1 MIAKGHGGRPW
12 LAENLARRGARVVPL
27 ALYRRRKLTP
37 DPSALQAALAV
48 HPQAAVLV
56 TSTEIAEAW
65 RQAAGDALWPSL
77 QSIMHI
83 APHPRIAER
92 LTALGVMRV
101 KTTGAGDD
109 AVIDALTDWFLRHD

>member
-1 MIAKGHGGRPW
+1 
-12 LAENLARRGARVVPL
+12 
-27 ALYRRRKLTP
+27 
-37 DPSALQAALAV
+37 
-48 HPQAAVLV
+48 
-56 TSTEIAEAW
+56 
-65 RQAAGDALWPSL
+65 
-77 QSIMHI
+77 MHI